1 MVINNKV
8 MNEELKSLLYVVI
21 KNQCKMMVMLENIER
36 EIESN
41 NYEPDYNSPQWISL
55 QEQIAEN
62 RHNLSMSLFKECLLE
77 AKIIQSE
84 NLEI

>member
-1 MVINNKV
+1 MNN
-8 MNEELKSLLYVVI
+8 ELKSLLYVVI

-41 NYEPDYNSPQWISL
+41 TYEGTDYSSPEWTSL
-55 QEQIAEN
+55 KAQMDIN
-62 RHNLSMSLFKECLLE
+62 RHDISMSLFKESLLE
-77 AKIIQSE
+77 AKIIQTE